1 MPKSEYI
8 PQSETE
14 RELIEVGYDPLEARR
29 YAKELKKAGAK
40 AQEGDV
46 TALGKIA
53 GYYKII
59 GDEEGAEAL
68 VMKQIEIAEETVTF
82 NFITKGVE
90 YEYDWVNQKWRDLS
104 NGRYAIPDKPKW
116 EERDFRYPYE

>member
-1 MPKSEYI
+1 MPKGEYI

-14 RELIEVGYDPLEARR
+14 RELIEAGYDPLEARR
-29 YAKELKKAGAK
+29 YSKELSIAGAK

-59 GDEEGAEAL
+59 GEEEESEAL
-68 VMKQIEIAEETVTF
+68 VMKQIEVMEETVTF
-82 NFITKGVE
+82 NLITKGVE
-90 YEYDWVNQKWRDLS
+90 YEYDWVHQYWRDLS
-104 NGRYAIPDKPKW
+104 TGRFAIPDKPKW
-116 EERDFRYPYE
+116 EEREFKYPYE